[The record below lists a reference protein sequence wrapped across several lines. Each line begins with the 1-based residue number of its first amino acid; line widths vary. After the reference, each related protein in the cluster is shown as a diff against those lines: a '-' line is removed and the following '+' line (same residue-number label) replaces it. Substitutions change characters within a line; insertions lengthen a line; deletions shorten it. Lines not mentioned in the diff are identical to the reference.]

1 MNLFQFYKNL
11 NDVNLNMHL
20 TFLVFY
26 FILSLLMNYIPKLLD
41 LLLAIIRIY
50 FLNFLSYHIKMILN
64 FILFFI
70 NFHEIFLTE
79 LKNLMIYFILSKLN
93 QFHILKFFLNFDFD
107 HLHLALNVIQKYLF
121 HFQNWLILVSFNQ
134 KYFI

>member
-1 MNLFQFYKNL
+1 MNWFQFYKNL
-11 NDVNLNMHL
+11 KDVNLNMHL

-50 FLNFLSYHIKMILN
+50 FLNFLSYHIKLILN

-107 HLHLALNVIQKYLF
+107 HLLLALNVIQKYLF
-121 HFQNWLILVSFNQ
+121 HFQNLLILVSFNQ